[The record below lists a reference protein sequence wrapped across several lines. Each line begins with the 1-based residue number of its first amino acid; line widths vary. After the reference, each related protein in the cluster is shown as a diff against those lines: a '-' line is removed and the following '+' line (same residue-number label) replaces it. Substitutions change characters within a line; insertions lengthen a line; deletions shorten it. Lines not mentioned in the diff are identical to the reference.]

1 MSKHDR
7 TLASIFA
14 SPARANIKCRN
25 VEAMII
31 SMVGTVEERGGS
43 RVVVSLNGH
52 NTVFHRPHPSPDTD
66 KGAVKSLRRFLQK
79 AGVTP

>member
-14 SPARANIKCRN
+14 NPTRANIKWRD
-25 VEAMII
+25 VEAMIV
-31 SMVGTVEERGGS
+31 SMGGAVEERGGS

-52 NTVFHRPHPSPDTD
+52 NTVFHRPHPSPDAD

-79 AGVTP
+79 AGVAP

>member
-1 MSKHDR
+1 MAKHQR
-7 TLASIFA
+7 VLASIFA
-14 SPARANIKCRN
+14 NPTRTNIRWRD
-25 VEAMII
+25 VEAMVI
-31 SMVGTVEERGGS
+31 SMGGAVEERGGS

-66 KGAVKSLRRFLQK
+66 KGAVKSLRRFLQT

>member
-14 SPARANIKCRN
+14 NPTRANIKWRDA
-25 VEAMII
+25 EAMIA
-31 SMVGTVEERGGS
+31 SMGGTVEERRGS

-79 AGVTP
+79 AGVAP